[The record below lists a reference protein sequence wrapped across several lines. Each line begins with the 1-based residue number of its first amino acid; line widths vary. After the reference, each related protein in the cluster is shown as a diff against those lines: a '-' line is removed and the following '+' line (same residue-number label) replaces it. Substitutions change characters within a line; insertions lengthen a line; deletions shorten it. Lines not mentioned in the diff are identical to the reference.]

1 MYLQP
6 SQGCPSFF
14 PWWEKWLSYKLVKI
28 SNIIYKNNNEHTF
41 WALTQNSQIL
51 PCFSF
56 RRLPHPSFLLHW
68 AHFLGVSFLSHRM
81 SGQWNSGRKT
91 TSKIL
96 KSLLTCF
103 AKTWVQDAPRPLS
116 MRSPG
121 IRFSPPSD
129 PILTLHQTIHSAS
142 RFWAKSTDGK
152 FVVGTSLGFTS
163 CEGKWVITVHSFFF
177 FFFKKKLFTL
187 CWGLAD

>member
-1 MYLQP
+1 MNCAETAGNFMRIIWFSQWWYMRP
-6 SQGCPSFF
+6 SRILLKILHFQKCTYSHHRDARLSLVR
-14 PWWEKWLSYKLVKI
+14 KWLSYKLVKI
-28 SNIIYKNNNEHTF
+28 SNIIKKNNNEHTF
-41 WALTQNSQIL
+41 WALTRNPQIL

-56 RRLPHPSFLLHW
+56 RRLPRPSFLLHW
-68 AHFLGVSFLSHRM
+68 AHFLGASFLSLRM

-121 IRFSPPSD
+121 IRFCPP
-129 PILTLHQTIHSAS
+129 
-142 RFWAKSTDGK
+142 
-152 FVVGTSLGFTS
+152 VGQP
-163 CEGKWVITVHSFFF
+163 
-177 FFFKKKLFTL
+177 
-187 CWGLAD
+187 